1 MHPIHHSSLLLF
13 ITCSMLLSSID
24 GKMNQEMRDKFL
36 TLHNNAREAVRKG
49 LLRGQPAAIFMKPL
63 KYNLELEEKAQ
74 ILSDQCRVGHD
85 TAAERNVSSFSYVGQ
100 NWAGAGNIEVGFN
113 RWLNEYK
120 GYDFITGKC
129 RIRRCGHYT
138 QVVWQRTTDVGCGVT
153 ACPDFPYALSIV
165 CNYGPG
171 GNYVGRHPY
180 ETAPGVITSKPL
192 FNKLVQN
199 TFTQRRSTTKQTTTA
214 KQPDSKSS
222 ATTQKSKAST
232 TRRLVFRLSSSL
244 IGDQS
249 QSVVAKTVS
258 AVSGKYPST
267 RTSTSSPMTT
277 QKYRSYASKP

>member
-1 MHPIHHSSLLLF
+1 MHPVHQSSLLLF
-13 ITCSMLLSSID
+13 TACSLLLSCID
-24 GKMNQEMRDKFL
+24 AEMNQEMRDKFL
-36 TLHNNAREAVRKG
+36 TLHNNARESVRNG
-49 LLRGQPAAIFMKPL
+49 LLSGQPAAIFMKPL

-74 ILSDQCRVGHD
+74 KLSDQCRVGHD

-113 RWLNEYK
+113 LWLNEYK

-171 GNYVGRHPY
+171 GNYVGRYPY

-192 FNKLVQN
+192 FNQLIRN
-199 TFTQRRSTTKQTTTA
+199 TFTQRRSTNKQTT
-214 KQPDSKSS
+214 
-222 ATTQKSKAST
+222 ATKHQTPIISHHYE
-232 TRRLVFRLSSSL
+232 
-244 IGDQS
+244 IENIHH
-249 QSVVAKTVS
+249 
-258 AVSGKYPST
+258 
-267 RTSTSSPMTT
+267 
-277 QKYRSYASKP
+277 